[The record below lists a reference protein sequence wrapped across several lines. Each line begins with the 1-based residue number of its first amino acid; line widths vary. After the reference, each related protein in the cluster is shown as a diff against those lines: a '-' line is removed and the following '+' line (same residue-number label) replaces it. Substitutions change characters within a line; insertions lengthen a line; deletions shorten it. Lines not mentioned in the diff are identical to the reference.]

1 MFPSKQYGVEFPS
14 PRHTSWVRCI
24 ASLATMKPFPLEG
37 DILQDLF
44 PWQEKSHVMSGYVW
58 CQAIISS
65 YVWCL
70 SSIIWC
76 DCILSSL
83 SHNCSGFL
91 SILISFN
98 NSSVDE
104 NVFCSR
110 FTTARVT
117 LTKVWEGFYRYF
129 IDTVWL
135 PLEATRMSNL
145 RKFLARKRQVTS
157 PMARE
162 IQRQSSSAIWVFPP
176 FPQSF
181 LLFSCVSGGGPPFLC
196 SAYFWITH
204 RLCLVRWVFE
214 VEVENDK
221 FGWMMDIN
229 PFIWKDMEREW
240 KNIWETHVQSSN
252 CKDPNSLDFRTNQV
266 TAHFDHH
273 VLQGFGRQESS
284 YGITF
289 VQLTTDL

>member
-1 MFPSKQYGVEFPS
+1 M
-14 PRHTSWVRCI
+14 
-24 ASLATMKPFPLEG
+24 
-37 DILQDLF
+37 
-44 PWQEKSHVMSGYVW
+44 
-58 CQAIISS
+58 
-65 YVWCL
+65 
-70 SSIIWC
+70 WC

-91 SILISFN
+91 SVLISFN

-104 NVFCSR
+104 TVFCSR

-117 LTKVWEGFYRYF
+117 LTKVWEGCYRYF

-145 RKFLARKRQVTS
+145 RKFLARKRHVTS
-157 PMARE
+157 PMVRE

-204 RLCLVRWVFE
+204 RLCLVRWVFVE
-214 VEVENDK
+214 VEVQNDK
-221 FGWMMDIN
+221 FEWIS
-229 PFIWKDMEREW
+229 IHIQSVHMEKRW
-240 KNIWETHVQSSN
+240 KNIWDVYTQISN
-252 CKDPNSLDFRTNQV
+252 CKHPNSWDFRTNQV
-266 TAHFDHH
+266 TAYFDHH
-273 VLQGFGRQESS
+273 VLQGFGRQESR